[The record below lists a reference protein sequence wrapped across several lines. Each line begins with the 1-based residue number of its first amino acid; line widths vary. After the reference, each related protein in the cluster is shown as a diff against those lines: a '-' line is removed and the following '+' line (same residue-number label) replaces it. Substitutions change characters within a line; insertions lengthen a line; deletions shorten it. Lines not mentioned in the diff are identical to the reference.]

1 MSRVINKL
9 TKQDMKL
16 RKLFFVLLSAVA
28 ISASA
33 WDGSDKHWQVEL
45 GAGPTF
51 GYSTVSGLS
60 NKGAGATIFG
70 EARYAFS
77 KVPVT
82 VGLQVATNLYARD
95 YFSVGD
101 VIIGASGIDFFSTN
115 FMLTGDYY
123 FEVNNKINLFA
134 GAGLGYCKINNSK
147 DVEISDA
154 DFGAISVGDDGPSGT
169 AAFMPRVGVLFFN
182 KIRLTVG
189 YRFEEKAN
197 RSAFATAGFVLRF

>member
-1 MSRVINKL
+1 M
-9 TKQDMKL
+9 
-16 RKLFFVLLSAVA
+16 RKLIRFFIFAAFSVIAMA
-28 ISASA
+28 ASA
-33 WDGSDKHWQVEL
+33 RDGSDKHWQVEL

-51 GYSTVSGLS
+51 GYSKVMGLS
-60 NKGAGATIFG
+60 NNQAGATIFG

-77 KVPVT
+77 KVPVS

-95 YFSVGD
+95 YYSGGD

-115 FMLTGDYY
+115 IMITGDYY
-123 FEVNNKINLFA
+123 LEVNDKINLFA

-147 DVEISDA
+147 NVEISDA

-197 RSAFATAGFVLRF
+197 RSAFATAGFVFRF

>member
-1 MSRVINKL
+1 MKTIFRFFIFAAFSVIA
-9 TKQDMKL
+9 M
-16 RKLFFVLLSAVA
+16 A
-28 ISASA
+28 ASA
-33 WDGSDKHWQVEL
+33 WDGENKHWQIEL

-147 DVEISDA
+147 EIEVDDSD
-154 DFGAISVGDDGPSGT
+154 FLISYGDNGPSGT

>member
-1 MSRVINKL
+1 MRTIFSFFIFAAFSVIA
-9 TKQDMKL
+9 M
-16 RKLFFVLLSAVA
+16 A
-28 ISASA
+28 ASA
-33 WDGSDKHWQVEL
+33 WDGDNKHWQMEF

-51 GYSTVSGLS
+51 GYSKVLGLS
-60 NKGAGATIFG
+60 NNGAGATIFG

-82 VGLQVATNLYARD
+82 VGLQLATNLYARD

-115 FMLTGDYY
+115 IMLTGDYY
-123 FEVNNKINLFA
+123 FEVNDKINLFA

-154 DFGAISVGDDGPSGT
+154 DFGAISVGDDGASGT
-169 AAFMPRVGVLFFN
+169 VSFMPRVGVLLFN

-189 YRFEEKAN
+189 YRFEEAAN

>member
-1 MSRVINKL
+1 M
-9 TKQDMKL
+9 
-16 RKLFFVLLSAVA
+16 RKLIRFFIFAAFSVIAMA
-28 ISASA
+28 ASA
-33 WDGSDKHWQVEL
+33 RDGADKHWQVEL

-51 GYSTVSGLS
+51 GYSKVMGLS
-60 NKGAGATIFG
+60 NNQAGATIFG

-77 KVPVT
+77 KVPVS

-95 YFSVGD
+95 YYSGGD
-101 VIIGASGIDFFSTN
+101 EITGASGIDFFSTN
-115 FMLTGDYY
+115 IMITGDYY
-123 FEVNNKINLFA
+123 LEVNDKINLFA

-147 DVEISDA
+147 NVEISDA

-197 RSAFATAGFVLRF
+197 RSAFATAGFVFRF

>member
-1 MSRVINKL
+1 M
-9 TKQDMKL
+9 
-16 RKLFFVLLSAVA
+16 RKLIRFFIFAAFSVIAMA
-28 ISASA
+28 ASA
-33 WDGSDKHWQVEL
+33 RDGADKHWQVEL

-51 GYSTVSGLS
+51 GYSKVMGLS
-60 NKGAGATIFG
+60 NTQAGATIFG

-77 KVPVT
+77 KVPVS

-95 YFSVGD
+95 YYSRGD
-101 VIIGASGIDFFSTN
+101 EITGASGIDFFSTN
-115 FMLTGDYY
+115 IMITGDYY
-123 FEVNNKINLFA
+123 LEVNDKINLFA

-147 DVEISDA
+147 NVEISDA

-197 RSAFATAGFVLRF
+197 RSAFATAGFVFRF

>member
-1 MSRVINKL
+1 M
-9 TKQDMKL
+9 
-16 RKLFFVLLSAVA
+16 RKLIRFFIFAAFSVIAMA
-28 ISASA
+28 ASA
-33 WDGSDKHWQVEL
+33 RDGADKHWQVEL

-51 GYSTVSGLS
+51 GYSKVMGLS
-60 NKGAGATIFG
+60 NNQAGATIFG
-70 EARYAFS
+70 EARYDFS
-77 KVPVT
+77 KVPVS

-95 YFSVGD
+95 YYSGGD

-115 FMLTGDYY
+115 IMITGDYY
-123 FEVNNKINLFA
+123 LEVNDKINLFA

-147 DVEISDA
+147 NVEISDA

-197 RSAFATAGFVLRF
+197 RSAFATAGFVFRF

>member
-1 MSRVINKL
+1 M
-9 TKQDMKL
+9 
-16 RKLFFVLLSAVA
+16 RKLIRFFIFAAFSVIAMA
-28 ISASA
+28 ASA
-33 WDGSDKHWQVEL
+33 RDGADKHWQVEL

-51 GYSTVSGLS
+51 GYSKVMGLS
-60 NKGAGATIFG
+60 NNQAGATIFG

-77 KVPVT
+77 KVPVS

-95 YFSVGD
+95 YYSGGD

-115 FMLTGDYY
+115 IMITGDYY
-123 FEVNNKINLFA
+123 LEVNDKINLFA

-147 DVEISDA
+147 NVEISDA

-197 RSAFATAGFVLRF
+197 RSAFATAGFVFRF

>member
-1 MSRVINKL
+1 M
-9 TKQDMKL
+9 
-16 RKLFFVLLSAVA
+16 RKLIRFFIFAAFSVIAMA
-28 ISASA
+28 ASA
-33 WDGSDKHWQVEL
+33 RDGADKHWQVEL

-51 GYSTVSGLS
+51 GYSKVMGLS
-60 NKGAGATIFG
+60 NNQAGATIFG

-77 KVPVT
+77 KVPVS

-95 YFSVGD
+95 YYSGGD

-115 FMLTGDYY
+115 IMITGDYY
-123 FEVNNKINLFA
+123 LEINDKINLFA

-147 DVEISDA
+147 NVEISDA

-197 RSAFATAGFVLRF
+197 RSAFATAGFVFRF

>member
-1 MSRVINKL
+1 M
-9 TKQDMKL
+9 
-16 RKLFFVLLSAVA
+16 RKLIRFFIFAAFSVIAVA
-28 ISASA
+28 ASA
-33 WDGSDKHWQVEL
+33 RDGADKHWQVEL

-51 GYSTVSGLS
+51 GYSKVMGLS
-60 NKGAGATIFG
+60 NNQAGATIFG

-77 KVPVT
+77 KVPVS

-95 YFSVGD
+95 YYSGGD
-101 VIIGASGIDFFSTN
+101 EITGASGIDFFSTN
-115 FMLTGDYY
+115 IMITGDYY
-123 FEVNNKINLFA
+123 LEINDKINLFA

-147 DVEISDA
+147 NVEISDA

-197 RSAFATAGFVLRF
+197 RSAFATAGFVFRF

>member
-1 MSRVINKL
+1 M
-9 TKQDMKL
+9 
-16 RKLFFVLLSAVA
+16 RKLIRFFIFAAFSVIAVA
-28 ISASA
+28 ASA
-33 WDGSDKHWQVEL
+33 RDGADKHWQVEL

-51 GYSTVSGLS
+51 GYSKVMGLS
-60 NKGAGATIFG
+60 NNQAGATIFG

-77 KVPVT
+77 KVPVS

-95 YFSVGD
+95 YYSGGD
-101 VIIGASGIDFFSTN
+101 EITGASGIDFFSTN
-115 FMLTGDYY
+115 IMITGDYY
-123 FEVNNKINLFA
+123 LEVNDKINLFA

-147 DVEISDA
+147 NVEISDA

-197 RSAFATAGFVLRF
+197 RSAFATAGFVFRF

>member
-1 MSRVINKL
+1 M
-9 TKQDMKL
+9 
-16 RKLFFVLLSAVA
+16 RKLIRFFIFAAFSVIAMA
-28 ISASA
+28 ASA
-33 WDGSDKHWQVEL
+33 RDGADKHWQVEL

-51 GYSTVSGLS
+51 GYSKVMGLS
-60 NKGAGATIFG
+60 NNQAGATIFG

-77 KVPVT
+77 KVPVS
-82 VGLQVATNLYARD
+82 VGLQVATNLYSRD
-95 YFSVGD
+95 YYSGGD
-101 VIIGASGIDFFSTN
+101 EITGASGIDFFSTN
-115 FMLTGDYY
+115 IMITGDYY
-123 FEVNNKINLFA
+123 LEVNDKINLFA

-147 DVEISDA
+147 NVEISDA

>member
-1 MSRVINKL
+1 MRTLFRFFIFAAFSVIA
-9 TKQDMKL
+9 M
-16 RKLFFVLLSAVA
+16 A
-28 ISASA
+28 ASA
-33 WDGSDKHWQVEL
+33 RDGADKHWQVEL

-51 GYSTVSGLS
+51 GYSKVMGLS
-60 NKGAGATIFG
+60 NNQAGATIFG

-77 KVPVT
+77 KVPVS

-95 YFSVGD
+95 YYSGGD

-115 FMLTGDYY
+115 IMITGDYY
-123 FEVNNKINLFA
+123 LEVNDKINLFA

-147 DVEISDA
+147 NVEISDA

-197 RSAFATAGFVLRF
+197 RSAFATAGFVFRF

>member
-1 MSRVINKL
+1 MRTLIRFFIFAAFSVIA
-9 TKQDMKL
+9 M
-16 RKLFFVLLSAVA
+16 A
-28 ISASA
+28 ASA
-33 WDGSDKHWQVEL
+33 RDGSDKHWQVEL

-51 GYSTVSGLS
+51 GYSKVMGLS
-60 NKGAGATIFG
+60 NNQAGATIFG

-77 KVPVT
+77 KVPVS

-95 YFSVGD
+95 YYSGGD
-101 VIIGASGIDFFSTN
+101 EITGASGIDFFSTN
-115 FMLTGDYY
+115 IMITGDYY
-123 FEVNNKINLFA
+123 LEVNDKINLFA

-147 DVEISDA
+147 NVEISDA

-197 RSAFATAGFVLRF
+197 RSAFATAGFVFRF